1 MSEPLNITD
10 EERFYFAK
18 GNEALSAMKIASLKS
33 WVTWVRHNRKV
44 IDRTIREV
52 CGDGPIRHDYNVDSV
67 DGETGR
73 SE

>member
-1 MSEPLNITD
+1 MSEPLDITD

-18 GNEALSAMKIASLKS
+18 GNESLSAMKIASLKS
-33 WVTWVRHNRKV
+33 WVTWVRANREV
-44 IDRTIREV
+44 IDRTIHELR
-52 CGDGPIRHDYNVDSV
+52 GDGPFRRDYNVDSV